1 MWVSRSPINFITP
14 YKWRNMKENNHCRK
28 IASLKLKTT
37 TAWMMTDN
45 DILFG
50 QYSFSNQYT
59 SDVNVLLGVLHR
71 VDCPMT

>member
-1 MWVSRSPINFITP
+1 
-14 YKWRNMKENNHCRK
+14 
-28 IASLKLKTT
+28 
-37 TAWMMTDN
+37 MMTDN

-71 VDCPMT
+71 VDCPMTWMQWRHNVVWELDEILQPFIGEELAVAHGRWCTVCQSA